1 MSVVPALAP
10 AAEEAGGLACL
21 LELARQFGTN
31 RPLPSLFFLATSG
44 HGHVLSGSH
53 EFLARHL
60 RHEKV
65 FTRSI
70 TASERIAANYFVG
83 LDLTSGDSRVASFSQ
98 GTLYTAWETNLLAQN
113 ALAGPARLL
122 DAHAAKLW
130 GAGAASRYLNGVSP
144 PTRAWKDLLGYYA
157 AFDAEAATATGTPGL
172 TFATPFDARMRV
184 DTPLDTPER
193 VDRAALDRQIET
205 VRELLTA
212 ALADPEFFASMK
224 LELPD
229 TGRALNGEVHE
240 FERTVTGLPN
250 KPVAGALM
258 TVRSGWGERKTYGP
272 VRGLHAWLSRD
283 DDPRTLTLTETGT
296 FRVPILRLR
305 EWWKWVGC
313 TVEGWAFD
321 ADGRIAMAPDTGP
334 ITGGQFS
341 TRVDFTDREKGT
353 LQVLFRARS
362 LTFLEPVDP
371 RQLRFLDTLTVLD
384 GRDQPF
390 MNFGFQ
396 IMGGQSTAQEGFT
409 PAVVVFAP
417 AEAGARVKAILS
429 RGVFGVRGIFTG
441 ADEGLLGTA
450 RDGLALEAAVD
461 NTDVDIQTTGLIEL
475 TTAQWDVILG
485 NMVPAGLVAGAA
497 YYLSSTVAGR
507 LTEIAPT
514 AGGTYRNQIGLALT
528 ATKFLIQ
535 ISGAVLNP

>member
-1 MSVVPALAP
+1 
-10 AAEEAGGLACL
+10 
-21 LELARQFGTN
+21 
-31 RPLPSLFFLATSG
+31 
-44 HGHVLSGSH
+44 
-53 EFLARHL
+53 
-60 RHEKV
+60 
-65 FTRSI
+65 
-70 TASERIAANYFVG
+70 
-83 LDLTSGDSRVASFSQ
+83 
-98 GTLYTAWETNLLAQN
+98 
-113 ALAGPARLL
+113 
-122 DAHAAKLW
+122 
-130 GAGAASRYLNGVSP
+130 
-144 PTRAWKDLLGYYA
+144 
-157 AFDAEAATATGTPGL
+157 
-172 TFATPFDARMRV
+172 
-184 DTPLDTPER
+184 
-193 VDRAALDRQIET
+193 
-205 VRELLTA
+205 
-212 ALADPEFFASMK
+212 
-224 LELPD
+224 
-229 TGRALNGEVHE
+229 
-240 FERTVTGLPN
+240 
-250 KPVAGALM
+250 M

-429 RGVFGVRGIFTG
+429 RGVFGGRGIFTG

-450 RDGLALEAAVD
+450 RDGLALEAA
-461 NTDVDIQTTGLIEL
+461 QGTGYP
-475 TTAQWDVILG
+475 VSLG
-485 NMVPAGLVAGAA
+485 VVRRAPYEGAKDMWLLDEARGAALRRYHVRNHRLESLHEEAGAA
-497 YYLSSTVAGR
+497 LREARGAWAARRYGTFLSAARRAWGVEARAYPEVNATANDLVRTVVFFH
-507 LTEIAPT
+507 T
-514 AGGTYRNQIGLALT
+514 GLQL
-528 ATKFLIQ
+528 
-535 ISGAVLNP
+535 VLNKSNPRPYKTPSKPGEPPRKRTGFGQRNVQYE